1 MAEIDLTRL
10 PAPKVIEELDFETI
24 FERKKTAL
32 LELVPSSVRETIA
45 ATLSLESEPLT
56 IDLQQQA
63 YQEMI
68 LRQRI
73 NQAAASTLLAF
84 AQGSDL
90 DHLAAAK
97 GITRKIVRQA
107 DPTALPPV
115 EALYET
121 DDDLRRR
128 VQLYPEKLA
137 AAGPP
142 ASQARAIVRHS
153 IAMTSLRESTNPY
166 STAIAQSASSTS
178 PLTAASSS

>member
-24 FERKKTAL
+24 FERKKNAL

-73 NQAAASTLLAF
+73 NQATASTLLAF
-84 AQGSDL
+84 AQGSD
-90 DHLAAAK
+90 
-97 GITRKIVRQA
+97 
-107 DPTALPPV
+107 
-115 EALYET
+115 
-121 DDDLRRR
+121 
-128 VQLYPEKLA
+128 
-137 AAGPP
+137 
-142 ASQARAIVRHS
+142 
-153 IAMTSLRESTNPY
+153 
-166 STAIAQSASSTS
+166 
-178 PLTAASSS
+178 